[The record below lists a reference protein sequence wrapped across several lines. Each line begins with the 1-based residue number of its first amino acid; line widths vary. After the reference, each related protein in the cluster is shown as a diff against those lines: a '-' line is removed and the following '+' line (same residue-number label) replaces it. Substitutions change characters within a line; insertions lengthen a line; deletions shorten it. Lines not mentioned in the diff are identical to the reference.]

1 MGAGAAAR
9 RSAPHRG
16 VRVFARRRVR
26 VLAVLAVPVL
36 LVALQGVAHWRGYE
50 GPLESLFRD
59 YAGTPKSMTVP
70 WAGLVLALVGVGNRP
85 RVIALAAAVAI
96 DLVYAGV
103 RLALGGPFTVG
114 NGPVLV
120 LTGLAVLAW
129 WRWSGRPRRTAL
141 RAAALGALLILATK
155 VGDVWLHVTV
165 DLRPRVLD
173 QYVML
178 ADHALGDPAWV
189 MGRVL
194 DVLGPIPEAVLH
206 WVYIE
211 LPAAAI
217 VVAVWQLRGVAGGGR
232 WPGHYLVRTFL
243 VLGLVG
249 PLVYILFPVVGPMF
263 VYGVDG
269 NGFQL
274 GNFWPGVVPP
284 LDRSPEALLFSDQA
298 PRNCMPS
305 MHTAWAL
312 ALFLHTRRRADGTLA
327 PTWLRWGGTFWL
339 LCTLAATLGFGYH
352 YGVDLVAGA
361 VLCLTVESA
370 LRDPERGWG
379 WFRVRLVG
387 GGLLVLL
394 TLLLGYRYLAVQMA
408 DHPVVAGSIV
418 LALLAAVAAGFHAT
432 WFARRR
438 AGVPLAAGSDAA
450 GTDRFLTAP
459 ADPWTSRPSAVS
471 IKKKLPV
478 VREDAPGMRPD
489 VSAVEPVSPVEP
501 VESR

>member
-9 RSAPHRG
+9 RSASQRG
-16 VRVFARRRVR
+16 IRVF
-26 VLAVLAVPVL
+26 AVLAVPLLL
-36 LVALQGVAHWRGYE
+36 LVLQGVALWRGYE
-50 GPLESLFRD
+50 GPLESVVRD
-59 YAGTPKSMTVP
+59 YFGTPKSMTVP
-70 WAGLVLALVGVGNRP
+70 WAGLVLALVGLGNRH
-85 RVIALAAAVAI
+85 RVIAFGAAVLI
-96 DLVYAGV
+96 DIVYACA
-103 RLALGGPFTVG
+103 RLIAGGPFTVG

-129 WRWSGRPRRTAL
+129 WRWEGKQRSNAL

-155 VGDVWLHVTV
+155 VGDVWLHITV
-165 DLRPRVLD
+165 DLRPQVLD

-189 MGRVL
+189 MGRAL
-194 DVLGPIPEAVLH
+194 EVLGPVPEAVLH

-217 VVAVWQLRGVAGGGR
+217 VVAVWQLRRVVAGGR
-232 WPGHYLVRTFL
+232 WPNHYLVRTFL

-263 VYGVDG
+263 VYGMDG
-269 NGFQL
+269 NGFQV
-274 GNFWPGVVPP
+274 GNYWPGVVPP
-284 LDRSPEALLFSDQA
+284 LDRGPEALPFSDLA

-312 ALFLHTRRRADGTLA
+312 ALFLHTRRNADGTLA

-370 LRDPERGWG
+370 LREPERGWG

-387 GGLLVLL
+387 GGALVLV
-394 TLLLGYRYLAVQMA
+394 TLLLGYRYLAVHMA
-408 DHPVVAGSIV
+408 DYPVVAGSIV

-438 AGVPLAAGSDAA
+438 SDLPLAPASSSAR
-450 GTDRFLTAP
+450 TDKFLTGTVNRPAP
-459 ADPWTSRPSAVS
+459 HPSAVP
-471 IKKKLPV
+471 L
-478 VREDAPGMRPD
+478 RTQTPD
-489 VSAVEPVSPVEP
+489 GPAVPADSPIAP